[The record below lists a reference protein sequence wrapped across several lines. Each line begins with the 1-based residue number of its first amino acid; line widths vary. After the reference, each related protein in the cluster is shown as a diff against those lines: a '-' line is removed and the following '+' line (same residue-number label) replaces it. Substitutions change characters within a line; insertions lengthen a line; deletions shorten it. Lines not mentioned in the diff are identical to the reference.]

1 MKTVSVRKNKYLF
14 LCLITIELFMSFSF
28 LGYIHIE
35 PVSLTFV
42 YVPVLM
48 AGCILGAKEA
58 AVIGAIFGLASMW
71 KASAFYV
78 TAGDAIFSPM
88 ISGNRRL
95 LNRQT
100 HRFYW
105 VFLHLLYKFSL
116 RRWYNSS
123 YHTNYPLPTEE
134 KIYAY

>member
-1 MKTVSVRKNKYLF
+1 METITLRQARPEDAEAVLEIYAPYIKN
-14 LCLITIELFMSFSF
+14 T
-28 LGYIHIE
+28 
-35 PVSLTFV
+35 
-42 YVPVLM
+42 
-48 AGCILGAKEA
+48 
-58 AVIGAIFGLASMW
+58 
-71 KASAFYV
+71 
-78 TAGDAIFSPM
+78 
-88 ISGNRRL
+88 RRL

>member
-1 MKTVSVRKNKYLF
+1 MYSAHNTLLPVPPLAAFVF
-14 LCLITIELFMSFSF
+14 LIILSPYHSF
-28 LGYIHIE
+28 
-35 PVSLTFV
+35 
-42 YVPVLM
+42 
-48 AGCILGAKEA
+48 
-58 AVIGAIFGLASMW
+58 
-71 KASAFYV
+71 
-78 TAGDAIFSPM
+78 
-88 ISGNRRL
+88 NRRL

>member
-1 MKTVSVRKNKYLF
+1 METITLRQARPEDAEAVLEIYAPYIKN
-14 LCLITIELFMSFSF
+14 T
-28 LGYIHIE
+28 
-35 PVSLTFV
+35 
-42 YVPVLM
+42 
-48 AGCILGAKEA
+48 
-58 AVIGAIFGLASMW
+58 
-71 KASAFYV
+71 
-78 TAGDAIFSPM
+78 
-88 ISGNRRL
+88 NRRL

-105 VFLHLLYKFSL
+105 VFLHFLYKFSL